1 MLYSNSKIIQSN
13 KDLCVGGITIENDD
27 KNMSYANYIH
37 RVKSRILSLV
47 IKYTQNCMKD
57 GNPLEDAISQAA
69 GLIHSYLYIP
79 DKEECFTEEDLV
91 NEICKSDEFKIW
103 RMDIYYNFQNYHP
116 DKVDNNTEIPTEEGG
131 FNKDISDEKI
141 RTLEND
147 DSLMFFL
154 EALSPH

>member
-1 MLYSNSKIIQSN
+1 
-13 KDLCVGGITIENDD
+13 
-27 KNMSYANYIH
+27 
-37 RVKSRILSLV
+37 
-47 IKYTQNCMKD
+47 MKD